1 VIVVKATIRVHLRK
15 LRRQP
20 LRIFAVLALVASGLL
35 AMTGVSSATTA
46 LAGQFELDGNA
57 VDNSVAATPDDW
69 GSLVSAV
76 PTGVDFTGIVPDVPL
91 TDATYFTGGG
101 SKDPLDVPGWKYN
114 ANSAPAK
121 DEITDAYGAA
131 YLNSSGQKVIYFG
144 ADRIDNSGDS
154 QIGFWF
160 FQNEVKAIAGGKFSG
175 VHQKPDSTHPHGDVL
190 VLSDFT
196 NGGRIG
202 TVNVYEWVGSG
213 GSDGAINHIYPTS
226 SVIVDC
232 QDPAANNNVCG
243 TVNTGDGVVSPWP
256 FRNKSGQ
263 TTFAHGEFYEGGI
276 NIGALLPGGNP
287 CFASFLA
294 ETRSS
299 QSPSAVLKDFVLHAF
314 EPCNPNTS
322 MLDTA
327 ATAVPSTIHAGESVV
342 MTFYDHNS
350 GNTIITSPSVS
361 TTPTAAGCNPTAVGG
376 VAGGDAD
383 NDTVFDP
390 GETWA
395 FTCTTTLITT
405 NATTAGTVITA
416 TADGLDPLGRHVTF
430 PMYPLERT
438 SVTVLV
444 INPITTLTTTASAVI
459 TYTFSEN
466 NGGDAILA
474 GPSVS
479 LAAASQCDSAP
490 AYQSGDGA
498 TIGSLD
504 PGETWVFT
512 CTKTLEGPATD
523 TGSAS
528 ATATGTGHG
537 TDVTGADVTHCDVVP
552 TSGKRCSTTERDGVT
567 VTITNAARD

>member
-1 VIVVKATIRVHLRK
+1 MKVTIGVHMRK
-15 LRRQP
+15 LWHQP
-20 LRIFAVLALVASGLL
+20 LRILAVLALVASGLL
-35 AMTGVSSATTA
+35 AMSGVGSAATA

-57 VDNSVAATPDDW
+57 VDNSVAGTPDDW
-69 GSLVSAV
+69 GGLLSAV
-76 PTGVDFTGIVPDVPL
+76 PAGVDFTGIVPDVPA
-91 TDATYFTGGG
+91 TDASYFTGGG

-114 ANSAPAK
+114 ANGAPAK

-175 VHQKPDSTHPHGDVL
+175 VHQAPDSTHPHGDVL

-196 NGGRIG
+196 NGGRVG

-226 SVIVDC
+226 SVVVDC

-256 FRNKSGQ
+256 FRNKSNQ

-299 QSPSAVLKDFVLHAF
+299 QSPSAVLKDFVLHSF
-314 EPCNPNTS
+314 EPCLPTTS

-327 ATAVPSTIHAGESVV
+327 ATAVPATIHGGEPVV
-342 MTFYDHNS
+342 LTFYDHND

-361 TTPTAAGCNPTAVGG
+361 TNDLGCTPAAVGG

-395 FTCTTTLITT
+395 FQCTTSDLTT
-405 NATTAGTVITA
+405 TGAQVVVA

-430 PMYPLERT
+430 PGDAQERT
-438 SVTVLV
+438 SVTVVV
-444 INPITTLTTTASAVI
+444 ISPATTLTTTASAVI
-459 TYTFSEN
+459 TYTFTEEN
-466 NGGDAILA
+466 SSSTPLA
-474 GPSVS
+474 TPSVS

-490 AYQSGDGA
+490 AYLSGDA
-498 TIGSLD
+498 APIGSLD

-512 CTKTLEGPATD
+512 CTKTLTGPATD

-537 TDVTGADVTHCDVVP
+537 TDAVGSDVTHCAVVP
-552 TSGKRCSTTERDGVT
+552 TTGNVCSTTERDGVT

>member
-1 VIVVKATIRVHLRK
+1 MKAGM
-15 LRRQP
+15 RRQLGRIWREP
-20 LRIFAVLALVASGLL
+20 LRLATLVALVVPGLVL
-35 AMTGVSSATTA
+35 MPGVGSATTA

-57 VDNSVAATPDDW
+57 VDNSGANAPDDW
-69 GSLVSAV
+69 GTLYSAV
-76 PTGVDFTGIVPDVPL
+76 PNGVDFTTVVSDVPASD
-91 TDATYFTGGG
+91 TTYYTGGG
-101 SKDPLDVPGWKYN
+101 SKDPLDISKWKYN
-114 ANSAPAK
+114 GTGAPDK
-121 DEITDAYGAA
+121 DEITHAYGAA
-131 YLNSSGQKVIYFG
+131 YQNASHQKVIYFG

-160 FQNEVKAIAGGKFSG
+160 FQNAVTTNSSGKFDG
-175 VHQKPDSTHPHGDVL
+175 VHQAPDAHHPHGDVL

-226 SVIVDC
+226 SVVVDC

-256 FRNKSGQ
+256 FKNKSNQ

-299 QSPSAVLKDFVLHAF
+299 QSPTAVLKDFVLHSF
-314 EPCNPNTS
+314 EPCNPTTS

-327 ATAVPSTIHAGESVV
+327 ATAVPSTIHAGEPVV
-342 MTFYDHNS
+342 MTFYDHND

-361 TTPTAAGCNPTAVGG
+361 TDDPGCNPTAVGG
-376 VAGGDAD
+376 VSGGDAN
-383 NDTVFDP
+383 NDGVFDP

-395 FTCTTTLITT
+395 FTCTTNDILT
-405 NATTAGTVITA
+405 NATSSGTVVTA
-416 TADGLDPLGRHVTF
+416 IADGLDPVGAHVT
-430 PMYPLERT
+430 YPADAQERT

-444 INPITTLTTTASAVI
+444 INPSTTLTATASAVI
-459 TYTFSEN
+459 TYTFSEH
-466 NGGDAILA
+466 NGGDSSLDN
-474 GPSVS
+474 PSVS
-479 LAAASQCDSAP
+479 LANASECNSAP
-490 AYQSGDGA
+490 AYDSGDTDSNGD
-498 TIGSLD
+498 LD

-512 CTKTLEGPATD
+512 CTKTLNGLSTD
-523 TGSAS
+523 TGSTS

-537 TDVTGADVTHCDVVP
+537 TDDVGSDVTHCVVVP
-552 TSGKRCSTTERDGVT
+552 TSGKVCSTTERDAVT
-567 VTITNAARD
+567 VTIANAARD

>member
-1 VIVVKATIRVHLRK
+1 VKAIIRVDLRK

-20 LRIFAVLALVASGLL
+20 LRILAVLALVASGLL
-35 AMTGVSSATTA
+35 AMTGVGSATTA

-57 VDNSVAATPDDW
+57 VDNSGVSAPDDW
-69 GSLVSAV
+69 GTLLTALPS
-76 PTGVDFTGIVPDVPL
+76 GVDFTGVVPDVPL
-91 TDATYFTGGG
+91 TDTTYFTGGG

-131 YLNSSGQKVIYFG
+131 YLNSAGQKVIYFG

-175 VHQKPDSTHPHGDVL
+175 VHQKPDATHPHGDVL

-226 SVIVDC
+226 SVVVVC

-243 TVNTGDGVVSPWP
+243 TVNTGDGVASPWP
-256 FRNKSGQ
+256 FRNKSGE
-263 TTFAHGEFYEGGI
+263 TTFAHGELYEGGI

-314 EPCNPNTS
+314 EPCLPTTS

-327 ATAVPSTIHAGESVV
+327 ATAVPATIHGGEPVV
-342 MTFYDHNS
+342 LTFYDHND
-350 GNTIITSPSVS
+350 GNTIISSPSVS
-361 TTPTAAGCNPTAVGG
+361 TDDPGCTPTAVGG
-376 VAGGDAD
+376 MAGGDAD

-395 FTCTTTLITT
+395 FQCTTNDIV
-405 NATTAGTVITA
+405 AFGPTVVVA

-430 PMYPLERT
+430 PADAQERT
-438 SVTVLV
+438 SVTVVV
-444 INPITTLTTTASAVI
+444 IHPSTTLTTTASAVI
-459 TYTFSEN
+459 TYTFSEH
-466 NGGDAILA
+466 NGGDTVLA

-479 LAAASQCDSAP
+479 LAASSQCDSAP
-490 AYQSGDGA
+490 AYQSGDGG

-504 PGETWVFT
+504 VGETWVFT
-512 CTKTLEGPATD
+512 CTTTLAGPATD

-528 ATATGTGHG
+528 ATATGSGHG
-537 TDVTGADVTHCDVVP
+537 TDTAGSDVTHCAVVP
-552 TSGKRCSTTERDGVT
+552 TSGNVCSTTERDGVT

>member
-1 VIVVKATIRVHLRK
+1 MKATMKDQVHRLW
-15 LRRQP
+15 RQP
-20 LRIFAVLALVASGLL
+20 LRILSILALVASAML
-35 AMTGVSSATTA
+35 AMSGVGSATTA
-46 LAGQFELDGNA
+46 LAGQFELEGNA
-57 VDNSVAATPDDW
+57 VDNSGVAAPDDW
-69 GSLVSAV
+69 GSLLAAV
-76 PTGVDFTGIVPDVPL
+76 PATVDFTGIVPDIPVG
-91 TDATYFTGGG
+91 DATYYTGGG
-101 SKDPLDVPGWKYN
+101 SKDPIDVPSWKYN
-114 ANSAPAK
+114 ANSAPSK

-131 YLNSSGQKVIYFG
+131 YQNGAGQKVIYFG

-160 FQNEVKAIAGGKFSG
+160 FQNPVKAIAGGKFSG
-175 VHQKPDSTHPHGDVL
+175 THQAPDAHHAHGDVL

-213 GSDGAINHIYPTS
+213 GSDGAVNHIYPTS
-226 SVIVDC
+226 SVVVDC

-243 TVNTGDGVVSPWP
+243 TVNTGDGVTSPWP

-299 QSPSAVLKDFVLHAF
+299 QSPTAVLKDFVLHSF
-314 EPCNPNTS
+314 EPCNPTTS

-327 ATAVPSTIHAGESVV
+327 ATAVPATIHAGESAVL
-342 MTFYDHNS
+342 TFYDHND
-350 GNTIITSPSVS
+350 GNTVITSPSVS
-361 TTPTAAGCNPTAVGG
+361 TDDAGCNPTAVGG
-376 VAGGDAD
+376 VAGGDAN

-395 FTCTTTLITT
+395 FRCTTNDIVT
-405 NATTAGTVITA
+405 NATVSGTVVTA
-416 TADGLDPLGRHVTF
+416 IADGLDPIGRHVTF
-430 PMYPLERT
+430 PADAQERT

-444 INPITTLTTTASAVI
+444 INPSTTLTTTASAVV
-459 TYTFSEN
+459 TFTFSEH
-466 NGGDAILA
+466 NGGDSILA
-474 GPSVS
+474 SPSVS
-479 LAAASQCDSAP
+479 LEDSSQCDAAP
-490 AYQSGDGA
+490 VYASGDGA

-512 CTKTLEGPATD
+512 CTKTLDGPATD
-523 TGSAS
+523 TGSTS

-537 TDVTGADVTHCDVVP
+537 SDAVGSDVTHCAVVP
-552 TSGKRCSTTERDGVT
+552 ASGKVCSTTERDGVT

>member
-1 VIVVKATIRVHLRK
+1 VKAHIRLGKFWHEPARMV
-15 LRRQP
+15 
-20 LRIFAVLALVASGLL
+20 AVVALIAPGLL
-35 AMTGVSSATTA
+35 LMSGVGSATTA
-46 LAGQFELDGNA
+46 LAGLFELDGNA
-57 VDNSVAATPDDW
+57 VDNSGIPVPDDW
-69 GSLVSAV
+69 GRLLTAV
-76 PTGVDFTGIVPDVPL
+76 PAGVDFTGIVSDVPA

-101 SKDPLDVPGWKYN
+101 SKDPIDVPSWKYN

-131 YLNSSGQKVIYFG
+131 YLNATGQKVIYFG

-160 FQNEVKAIAGGKFSG
+160 FQNEVRAITGGKFSG
-175 VHQKPDSTHPHGDVL
+175 VHQAPDATHAHGDVL

-196 NGGRIG
+196 NGGRVG

-213 GSDGAINHIYPTS
+213 GSDGAINHIFPTS
-226 SVIVDC
+226 SVVVDC

-256 FRNKSGQ
+256 FRNKSNQ

-314 EPCNPNTS
+314 EPCVPNTS

-327 ATAVPSTIHAGESVV
+327 ATAVPSTIHRGEPVV
-342 MTFYDHNS
+342 LTFYDHNS
-350 GNTIITSPSVS
+350 GNTIITSPSV
-361 TTPTAAGCNPTAVGG
+361 TTNDAGCNPTAVGG

-395 FTCTTTLITT
+395 FSCTTTDLVTPGP
-405 NATTAGTVITA
+405 AVVVA
-416 TADGLDPLGRHVTF
+416 TADGFDPLGRHVTI
-430 PMYPLERT
+430 PTYPNETT

-444 INPITTLTTTASAVI
+444 INPGTTLTTTASAVI
-459 TYTFSEN
+459 TYTFSELN
-466 NGGDAILA
+466 DGDDVLA
-474 GPSVS
+474 SPSVS

-512 CTKTLEGPATD
+512 CTKTLAGAATD

-528 ATATGTGHG
+528 ATATGAGHG
-537 TDVTGADVTHCDVVP
+537 TDSVGSDVTHCAVVP
-552 TSGKRCSTTERDGVT
+552 TAGNVCSITERDGVT